1 MPTDST
7 PSRAQRATD
16 GLLVLIVLAV
26 GLMAAAASFHHV
38 HDWTMHNSPTGTA
51 GWFGWANAVITELIP
66 TAALIIITRRRKT
79 GGRIG
84 YPMFLL
90 IIAVGLSLTAQ
101 LAVARPTVF
110 GWMVSALPALA
121 FFALSKLVFTA
132 TKATPAPGP
141 VATPPVPADA
151 DALASLA
158 ARLHDLET
166 RPLEGLALTPAAS
179 APAPSS
185 DTAPAKARPA
195 AKKTPAKTTTPRKST
210 PSKKTNP
217 PAKAAPAVALRTDP
231 AVRDGTAPIAAATPV
246 DQVTQLLPGA
256 RIFAEAHQ
264 QAHGQPITPGQLAV
278 RMRID
283 TTKAEHI
290 LDELAKVGTQ
300 PTTAPHNGTPVE
312 VPA

>member
-1 MPTDST
+1 MATDK
-7 PSRAQRATD
+7 PSRVQRATD

-26 GLMAAAASFHHV
+26 GLMAASASFHHV

-51 GWFGWANAVITELIP
+51 DWFGWANAVITELIP
-66 TAALIIITRRRKT
+66 TAALIIIARRRKH

-90 IIAVGLSLTAQ
+90 IVAVGLSLTAQ

-132 TKATPAPGP
+132 TKHGTPADGP
-141 VATPPVPADA
+141 APQHPAPAPADA
-151 DALASLA
+151 VASLA
-158 ARLHDLET
+158 ARIHDLET
-166 RPLEGLALTPAAS
+166 RPTKGLALTPAAS

-185 DTAPAKARPA
+185 DTAPAKARPV
-195 AKKTPAKTTTPRKST
+195 AKKTPAKTTPRKST
-210 PSKKTNP
+210 PSKKTTS
-217 PAKAAPAVALRTDP
+217 PAKAAPAVAFRAEP
-231 AVRDGTAPIAAATPV
+231 AVQDEPAPIAPATAV
-246 DQVTQLLPGA
+246 DRITGLLPGA

-278 RMRID
+278 RLRVD
-283 TTKAEHI
+283 TTTAEQI
-290 LDELAKVGTQ
+290 LDTLSTVGAN
-300 PTTAPHNGTPVE
+300 PTTTPHNGTRIE